1 MRSVQLGHSD
11 LMVTIACLG
20 TMTWGEQNTELEVRV
35 NLRTPR
41 TLPHLPA
48 RLTQTSPLCLV
59 QAFEQ
64 LDYAVHQAGI
74 NFIDTAEL
82 SLPLLYAPL
91 APFLPSRRDPTSVVA
106 VSSSCLGPQSGG
118 REARRSR
125 AARVQVPCSSEAR
138 YCGADRDDDRQVACA
153 GRTRATQKDH
163 PCQQG
168 CRVQQGP
175 WLPRGEQKGDPW

>member
-35 NLRTPR
+35 VHAVSDETAHA
-41 TLPHLPA
+41 TSQ
-48 RLTQTSPLCLV
+48 LTQASARWPV

-82 SLPLLYAPL
+82 SLPLLPASMSL
-91 APFLPSRRDPTSVVA
+91 VLPSPRLA
-106 VSSSCLGPQSGG
+106 VSSACL
-118 REARRSR
+118 E
-125 AARVQVPCSSEAR
+125 
-138 YCGADRDDDRQVACA
+138 
-153 GRTRATQKDH
+153 
-163 PCQQG
+163 
-168 CRVQQGP
+168 
-175 WLPRGEQKGDPW
+175 L